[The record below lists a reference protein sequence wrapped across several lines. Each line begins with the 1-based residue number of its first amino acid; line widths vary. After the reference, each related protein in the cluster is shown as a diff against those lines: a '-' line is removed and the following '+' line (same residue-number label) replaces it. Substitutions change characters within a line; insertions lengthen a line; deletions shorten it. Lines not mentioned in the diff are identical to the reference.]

1 LTDAQSDAFW
11 SCRWDE
17 IDMVNAVP
25 NSPHQGGFLA
35 LRHLENDTKYSF
47 SPFPDE
53 GYSWTDVI
61 DRQLDFVRY
70 LNGLPAVE
78 RQEWQAWAEDNFNK
92 HVLARAQTLYKASLL
107 TAGEIEDA
115 QPIVVA
121 RRTFPSYCS
130 TEPIVLA
137 GTTPSAS
144 RAPVGPNDE
153 KGRERE
159 TKFDAPG
166 SKSGLAKSLED
177 GSLYLASKVG
187 DTKAVAASL
196 KVNVEDYCWP

>member
-1 LTDAQSDAFW
+1 
-11 SCRWDE
+11 
-17 IDMVNAVP
+17 MVNAVP

-35 LRHLENDTKYSF
+35 LRHLENDTKYSLVSKSDFFTVESTLMRVRNWFGRLLLGVGF

-107 TAGEIEDA
+107 TAGEVISSFLLDSF
-115 QPIVVA
+115 QILLQ
-121 RRTFPSYCS
+121 R
-130 TEPIVLA
+130 
-137 GTTPSAS
+137 S
-144 RAPVGPNDE
+144 RMHNP
-153 KGRERE
+153 
-159 TKFDAPG
+159 
-166 SKSGLAKSLED
+166 
-177 GSLYLASKVG
+177 
-187 DTKAVAASL
+187 
-196 KVNVEDYCWP
+196 